1 MKTISNGDNS
11 ITVPNTF
18 FCTKSRYA
26 YVKVALEAPVLN
38 QDVTLE
44 IYDVN
49 NIVNGSHADWVA
61 AKTNNYGYATGDSVL
76 YIDPTLIRGEQ
87 ITFRAELKGEDAQ
100 SPTLGFEI
108 KVQFTDN
115 TSQFISR
122 YSYEEIPERGTFEA
136 TYTFSA
142 TIFDKE
148 IASAVLYPVFRS
160 SDEDIVVSG
169 KYYLRHE
176 FIAIGSKLPST
187 WTPSAA
193 DQGVSKLAIA
203 RKTDSQGVAIFP
215 IGAVCESLIKEF
227 GEGIAVTFRAV
238 YADGSVGGSS
248 RPIVGYADYEIEALN
263 AEGRDNPDASNYP
276 AAKKI
281 VLYPN
286 MPFDQTAF
294 VPTSLTVTLTNPDI
308 EDIATD
314 KGPFVNFSPS
324 MLDINNLPSA
334 LQATITL
341 SSGSKS
347 IMLPVDCDL
356 CTNGVFLKWIDK
368 SGIPYVYRWTPEIT
382 TDEMSVD
389 STYTQLDEVLQ
400 PFEVQNKTLTKRYTL
415 HSRIVERDI
424 YEMCKTIIGSQAV
437 WMWDATLSDWVR
449 CSMEDSEAEDSGAP
463 MQDLVIEVVK
473 REYNL

>member
-26 YVKVALEAPVLN
+26 YAKVALEAPVLN

-61 AKTNNYGYATGDSVL
+61 TKTNNYGYATGDSVL
-76 YIDPTLIRGEQ
+76 YIDPTLIRGER

-115 TSQFISR
+115 TSQFIGR
-122 YSYEEIPERGTFEA
+122 YGYEEIPERGTFEA

-142 TIFDKE
+142 TILDKE

-160 SDEDIVVSG
+160 SDENIVVSG
-169 KYYLRHE
+169 KFYLRHE

-286 MPFDQTAF
+286 IGFDQTIF
-294 VPTSLTVTLTNPDI
+294 VPTSLNVTLSVPGYGNVAMAKGPFIELDPTQFQSGQTILIQATVTLY
-308 EDIATD
+308 
-314 KGPFVNFSPS
+314 
-324 MLDINNLPSA
+324 
-334 LQATITL
+334 
-341 SSGSKS
+341 SGNKS
-347 IMLPVDCDL
+347 INIPAAVDL
-356 CTNGVFLKWIDK
+356 CASGVFLKWIDK

-437 WMWDATLSDWVR
+437 WMYDTNLSDWVR

-473 REYNL
+473 HEYNL